1 MTCSAYSQFSPL
13 APSYPSKSSCTSTSS
28 SQSSTQYSSSWSRS
42 TKVTL
47 SFWYFLVLGG
57 LLYPPNI
64 WEVEFATIIFF
75 FFIQVSRLY
84 FGYHANR
91 TEHTF
96 SMTLFLF
103 ATLLSTLFFIYFS
116 FLTTY
121 VLLIEMIVGI
131 IGIFFGVTEILLSA
145 VATIKFQKVNAVWVI
160 IIILIRINVLNAHN
174 HRGDLEAYSCV
185 ML

>member
-1 MTCSAYSQFSPL
+1 MHFDIIFSVFYTIFLMLISIYKGNPFIID
-13 APSYPSKSSCTSTSS
+13 TI
-28 SQSSTQYSSSWSRS
+28 
-42 TKVTL
+42 
-47 SFWYFLVLGG
+47 LVLGG

-64 WEVEFATIIFF
+64 WEVEFATIVFF

-131 IGIFFGVTEILLSA
+131 IGMFFGVAEILLSA
-145 VATIKFQKVNAVWVI
+145 VATLKFQKVNAV
-160 IIILIRINVLNAHN
+160 
-174 HRGDLEAYSCV
+174 
-185 ML
+185 